1 MANNEKKLNL
11 ADFFYVIR
19 KCWIVECIILAVC
32 IAAGVVIASF
42 TPRYY
47 VASTDVFVDAE
58 TGNDVTTGISVA
70 RVYIPSICVSAQG
83 DYVLSVA
90 SRKTQKKCSSKNITV
105 KNEDNS
111 LIINIS
117 YKDSSPE
124 DAKIKLVAIVDAL
137 KGFYE
142 AETEEANPLANKKI
156 KITPQYSVI
165 SDDGT
170 AQPKITVGS
179 KKKTIVLL
187 SGILGVAAV
196 FIYALCVYFIADKIS
211 SSDRLE
217 AISGVKTLGVATN
230 EKIDK
235 KESKNPNRFVRHDL
249 TRVAD
254 SLVYDHICTGRQV
267 YQVQSSIAG
276 EGKTSVSINLAIGLA
291 EAHRKTV
298 IIDCDFAN
306 PSVHRRVSL
315 HRHTGITDY
324 FQGTKTFDE
333 IVKHTPFEGVDV
345 ITCGDRIEN
354 HSIFFTSD
362 KFRQLIAQAKEK
374 YEFVILD
381 CAPVRIISDYITVTP
396 LADATVFVARN
407 NYVGARDVESS
418 IKDLER
424 SGATVIG
431 TVLTFADS
439 VADKY
444 YYRYNYAYSA
454 RGAEELKN
462 DVKKD

>member
-1 MANNEKKLNL
+1 M
-11 ADFFYVIR
+11 
-19 KCWIVECIILAVC
+19 
-32 IAAGVVIASF
+32 
-42 TPRYY
+42 
-47 VASTDVFVDAE
+47 
-58 TGNDVTTGISVA
+58 
-70 RVYIPSICVSAQG
+70 
-83 DYVLSVA
+83 
-90 SRKTQKKCSSKNITV
+90 
-105 KNEDNS
+105 
-111 LIINIS
+111 
-117 YKDSSPE
+117 
-124 DAKIKLVAIVDAL
+124 
-137 KGFYE
+137 
-142 AETEEANPLANKKI
+142 
-156 KITPQYSVI
+156 
-165 SDDGT
+165 
-170 AQPKITVGS
+170 
-179 KKKTIVLL
+179 
-187 SGILGVAAV
+187 

-333 IVKHTPFEGVDV
+333 IVKHTPYEGVDV
-345 ITCGDRIEN
+345 ITCGGRIEN

-407 NYVGARDVESS
+407 NYVGARDVEAS

-454 RGAEELKN
+454 RGAEEFKN

>member
-1 MANNEKKLNL
+1 MTNNEKKLNL

-70 RVYIPSICVSAQG
+70 RVYIPSICDSAQG

-156 KITPQYSVI
+156 KITPQYSVV

-170 AQPKITVGS
+170 AQPKMTVGS

-249 TRVAD
+249 TRVSD

-333 IVKHTPFEGVDV
+333 IVKLVDGYIDTGVKMGEGW
-345 ITCGDRIEN
+345 
-354 HSIFFTSD
+354 
-362 KFRQLIAQAKEK
+362 L
-374 YEFVILD
+374 
-381 CAPVRIISDYITVTP
+381 
-396 LADATVFVARN
+396 
-407 NYVGARDVESS
+407 
-418 IKDLER
+418 
-424 SGATVIG
+424 
-431 TVLTFADS
+431 LT
-439 VADKY
+439 
-444 YYRYNYAYSA
+444 
-454 RGAEELKN
+454 AEMLELKERG
-462 DVKKD
+462 VKNVICAQPFGCLPNHICGKGMMKPLKDRNPDMNIVAVDYDAGASKVNQDNRIKLMLALAQNAENASDAV